1 MNFTKSSDLCQK
13 AKRFRKSVFLIDG
26 CDFFYDIPTL
36 VAPILSASHSPHLS
50 MSPELT
56 LAIHAAREAGALLR
70 ANFEGDLN
78 VNELQA
84 HDIKLALDVESQK
97 LIENLILETF
107 PDHAIYGEEGI
118 AGDQESTTQ
127 WIVDPI
133 DGTVNYYY
141 GIPHFC
147 VSIAMR
153 RDGELKIGAIYD
165 PMMDEMFAV
174 DFEGPATRNGKEIR
188 PSTREKWSDAI
199 VTIGFSKSKEAIDAG
214 MVRYRDVAYRV
225 RKTRM
230 MGSAALALAYI
241 ACGRLDAYIEEMI
254 SIWDVAAGLIM
265 LERGGGVVTL
275 TSSETHPDKSSI
287 ISSNGNLDLSEIV

>member
-1 MNFTKSSDLCQK
+1 
-13 AKRFRKSVFLIDG
+13 
-26 CDFFYDIPTL
+26 
-36 VAPILSASHSPHLS
+36 
-50 MSPELT
+50 MSPELE

-70 ANFEGDLN
+70 ANFECDLE
-78 VNELQA
+78 VNELAA

-97 LIENLILETF
+97 LIENRILETF

-118 AGDQESTTQ
+118 AGDQESDTQ

-133 DGTVNYYY
+133 DGTVNYFY

-153 RDGELKIGAIYD
+153 RAGELRIGAIYD
-165 PMMDEMFAV
+165 PMMDEIFAV
-174 DFEGPATRNGKEIR
+174 DFEGPATRNGKPIR
-188 PSTREKWSDAI
+188 PSDRASLSEAV

-214 MVRYRDVAYRV
+214 LGRYRAVAHRV

-254 SIWDVAAGLIM
+254 SIWDIAAGQLM
-265 LERGGGVVTL
+265 VERGGGMVTL
-275 TSSETHPDKSSI
+275 ITSDLNADKSGI
-287 ISSNGNLDLSEIV
+287 VSSNGKLALEDVI

>member
-1 MNFTKSSDLCQK
+1 
-13 AKRFRKSVFLIDG
+13 
-26 CDFFYDIPTL
+26 
-36 VAPILSASHSPHLS
+36 
-50 MSPELT
+50 MSPELE

-70 ANFEGDLN
+70 DNFESNLE
-78 VNELQA
+78 VNELAA

-97 LIENLILETF
+97 LIESLILATF
-107 PDHAIYGEEGI
+107 PNHAIYGEEGI
-118 AGDQESTTQ
+118 AGDQDSDTQ

-133 DGTVNYYY
+133 DGTVNYFY

-153 RDGELKIGAIYD
+153 QGGELKIGAIYD

-174 DFEGPATRNGKEIR
+174 DFEGPATRNGKPIR
-188 PSTREKWSDAI
+188 PSNRATMGEAV

-214 MVRYRDVAYRV
+214 LGRYREVAHRV

-254 SIWDVAAGLIM
+254 SIWDIAAGQIM
-265 LERGGGVVTL
+265 VERGGGLVTL
-275 TSSETHPDKSSI
+275 VASELNADKSGI
-287 ISSNGNLDLSEIV
+287 ISSNGKLDLTDIA

>member
-1 MNFTKSSDLCQK
+1 M
-13 AKRFRKSVFLIDG
+13 I
-26 CDFFYDIPTL
+26 
-36 VAPILSASHSPHLS
+36 
-50 MSPELT
+50 SPELE
-56 LAIHAAREAGALLR
+56 LAINAAREAGALLR
-70 ANFEGDLN
+70 EHFESDLD
-78 VNELQA
+78 VNELHD

-97 LIENLILETF
+97 LIEDRILGTY

-118 AGDQESTTQ
+118 AGDNTSNTD

-133 DGTVNYYY
+133 DGTVNYFY

-174 DFEGPATRNGKEIR
+174 DFEGPATRNGKVIR
-188 PSTREKWSDAI
+188 PSDRCGLGEAV

-214 MVRYRDVAYRV
+214 LGRYRTVAHRV

-254 SIWDVAAGLIM
+254 SIWDIAAGQIM
-265 LERGGGVVTL
+265 VERGGGSVTL
-275 TSSETHPDKSSI
+275 VTSELNADKSGI
-287 ISSNGNLDLSEIV
+287 IASNGKLPLDEVI

>member
-1 MNFTKSSDLCQK
+1 MT
-13 AKRFRKSVFLIDG
+13 
-26 CDFFYDIPTL
+26 
-36 VAPILSASHSPHLS
+36 
-50 MSPELT
+50 SPELN
-56 LAIHAAREAGALLR
+56 LAMRAAREAGALLR
-70 ANFEGDLN
+70 SQFESDLS
-78 VNELQA
+78 VDELHD

-97 LIENLILETF
+97 LIESRILEAF
-107 PDHAIYGEEGI
+107 PSHAIYGEEGI
-118 AGDQESTTQ
+118 AGDQNSDTQ

-133 DGTVNYYY
+133 DGTVNYFY

-153 RDGELKIGAIYD
+153 RGGELKVGAIYD

-174 DFEGPATRNGKEIR
+174 DFEGPATRNGKPVQ
-188 PSTREKWSDAI
+188 PSNRASLSEAV

-214 MVRYRDVAYRV
+214 LGRYREVAHRV

-254 SIWDVAAGLIM
+254 SIWDIAAGQLM
-265 LERGGGVVTL
+265 VERGGGIVTL
-275 TSSETHPDKSSI
+275 VTSELNADKSGI
-287 ISSNGNLDLSEIV
+287 ISSNGRLDLSGIA

>member
-1 MNFTKSSDLCQK
+1 
-13 AKRFRKSVFLIDG
+13 
-26 CDFFYDIPTL
+26 
-36 VAPILSASHSPHLS
+36 
-50 MSPELT
+50 MSPELE
-56 LAIHAAREAGALLR
+56 LAIAAAREAGALLR
-70 ANFEGDLN
+70 ENYESSLD
-78 VNELQA
+78 VDEMHS

-97 LIENLILETF
+97 LIEKRILERF

-118 AGDQESTTQ
+118 AGDQSSDTQ

-133 DGTVNYYY
+133 DGTVNFFF

-153 RDGELKIGAIYD
+153 QGGELKIGAIYD

-174 DFEGPATRNGKEIR
+174 DYEGPATRNGKPIT
-188 PSTREKWSDAI
+188 PSDRGELSEAV
-199 VTIGFSKSKEAIDAG
+199 VTIGFSKTKESIDAG
-214 MVRYRDVAYRV
+214 LERYRAIAFRV

-254 SIWDVAAGLIM
+254 SIWDIAAGQLM
-265 LERGGGVVTL
+265 VERGGGSVSL
-275 TSSETHPDKSSI
+275 SPSDANPDKSSI
-287 ISSNGNLDLSEIV
+287 VATNGKLSFEGLV

>member
-1 MNFTKSSDLCQK
+1 
-13 AKRFRKSVFLIDG
+13 
-26 CDFFYDIPTL
+26 
-36 VAPILSASHSPHLS
+36 

-118 AGDQESTTQ
+118 AGDQESSTQ

-214 MVRYRDVAYRV
+214 F
-225 RKTRM
+225 
-230 MGSAALALAYI
+230 
-241 ACGRLDAYIEEMI
+241 GRLA
-254 SIWDVAAGLIM
+254 
-265 LERGGGVVTL
+265 
-275 TSSETHPDKSSI
+275 
-287 ISSNGNLDLSEIV
+287 